1 MVQEGSGHH
10 EFHYAVSI
18 ARIKLTMGG
27 TSGRPLWRRRRRP
40 RLLFLAAE
48 DVVVG
53 HEQAPMDM
61 GIGRRA
67 RASRAESK
75 LVGPVLTGWLGD
87 QTIAMMRKGWCKT

>member
-1 MVQEGSGHH
+1 MVQKGSSRD

-18 ARIKLTMGG
+18 TRTKLTMGG

-53 HEQAPMDM
+53 HEQAPMDV
-61 GIGRRA
+61 GIG
-67 RASRAESK
+67 
-75 LVGPVLTGWLGD
+75 
-87 QTIAMMRKGWCKT
+87 